1 MLQEILEDEYLKM
14 FPKGSHI
21 KIMGDYLKYKK
32 NPVVLEFGVERGS
45 STKAFIWLTKK
56 MNGKVYSIDINDCS
70 NVSNEKNWRFLQ
82 SDDLNIDYILE
93 KFSVIKEG
101 GVDLIYID
109 SFHENYHV
117 VKLLSLYFK
126 YVKKGGAIFIDDID
140 NISYRKTYMSKKSW
154 AVFWQCIVYDLTSD
168 AIKEFYYNNME
179 KVYYTKYYGE
189 NGLGKFYKRSNLF
202 EEPNPDNKLWNYNN
216 LIKYFYPYLRKL
228 SKIIK

>member
-109 SFHENYHV
+109 IENGEIPLYIEVLVEDRDRVVNYLSLNNVETRLFYPDLDSAIHLKSSGSFPNAHIFGRKGLVLPCGPDQKIENIDKVIRLLENY
-117 VKLLSLYFK
+117 
-126 YVKKGGAIFIDDID
+126 
-140 NISYRKTYMSKKSW
+140 N
-154 AVFWQCIVYDLTSD
+154 
-168 AIKEFYYNNME
+168 
-179 KVYYTKYYGE
+179 
-189 NGLGKFYKRSNLF
+189 
-202 EEPNPDNKLWNYNN
+202 
-216 LIKYFYPYLRKL
+216 
-228 SKIIK
+228 